1 MVKSMTLDFADF
13 KILLHDFEDLVSDK
27 HYDKMDYRMWR
38 KVSSTLRS
46 NDTSVFMEWD
56 NHAVDITFGEESEW
70 HHFVFGDNSFGDFMW
85 ENLLKDS
92 EYEVWDDPWG
102 DSLTHHPAY
111 GYPLSTGYDSKGENK
126 KPEKKEE
133 PKLTIYPP
141 GIEFEYMTPE
151 GELKKAWGTT
161 QSTSSD
167 KYEYN
172 ARNLK
177 LDIAASE
184 TLANCGDKIKTAGA
198 ATKESLLESL
208 AYANVIAMSA
218 SEPSVSCVIDTK
230 VDKAEFDS
238 KLEALSEKIKAVA
251 DKYNNI
257 DKKESSIMNGFNFD
271 FGPMNANVVRMSIY
285 GLAVKN
291 KTGSWV
297 AYDAKNEEIMDVDV
311 FNFDGSKFMYRMP
324 VAINDVAAGDVIVH
338 MSVPMFVVGKSEDGK
353 AVYAVDPVA
362 GERKEIML
370 TKSPFG
376 FNFVTKV
383 VNFLGNSFNADASN
397 PFGNLGLMMMLS
409 EDNKG
414 MGDML
419 PLMMLSGNVPMDS
432 NMLMMLAMSNS
443 DKMNDML
450 PFMLMMNAN
459 KPAVPHVCNCGQH
472 NQ

>member
-38 KVSSTLRS
+38 KVSSTLRA
-46 NDTSVFMEWD
+46 DDICVFMEWD
-56 NHAVDITFGEESEW
+56 NHAVDITFEEESEW

-85 ENLLKDS
+85 ENLLKYSD
-92 EYEVWDDPWG
+92 YEVWDDPWA
-102 DSLTHHPAY
+102 DAY
-111 GYPLSTGYDSKGENK
+111 WRADKKSEV
-126 KPEKKEE
+126 KPEEM
-133 PKLTIYPP
+133 
-141 GIEFEYMTPE
+141 EFEYMTPE

-161 QSTSSD
+161 QSTSSSA
-167 KYEYN
+167 YEYN
-172 ARNLK
+172 ACNLK

-184 TLANCGDKIKTAGA
+184 AIANCGDKIKAAGA
-198 ATKESLLESL
+198 ATEERLLESL
-208 AYANVIAMSA
+208 ASAPVLAMSA
-218 SEPSVSCVIDTK
+218 SESSVSFAIDTK
-230 VDKAEFDS
+230 VDRAELDS
-238 KLEALSEKIKAVA
+238 KLEALSEKIQAVT

-257 DKKESSIMNGFNFD
+257 DKKESSIMKGFNFD

-383 VNFLGNSFNADASN
+383 VNFLGNAFNADASN

-409 EDNKG
+409 EDNAG
-414 MGDML
+414 M
-419 PLMMLSGNVPMDS
+419 
-432 NMLMMLAMSNS
+432 
-443 DKMNDML
+443 KDML
-450 PFMLMMNAN
+450 PFMLMANGGNAN
-459 KPAVPHVCNCGQH
+459 GFDLSNPMVLYMMCKDGTGDLPMMLALSGAFNKPVNNSCNCGQH

>member
-1 MVKSMTLDFADF
+1 MPVGSRLYLSWWDFCGY
-13 KILLHDFEDLVSDK
+13 LSDFEDFV
-27 HYDKMDYRMWR
+27 YDGVFKKMEYYMWR
-38 KVSSTLRS
+38 KLKYNR
-46 NDTSVFMEWD
+46 D
-56 NHAVDITFGEESEW
+56 NETEVIIEKC
-70 HHFVFGDNSFGDFMW
+70 GDSFIVIIGYEDEYHRFYRGDESFGDFLF
-85 ENLLKDS
+85 ENLIDVK
-92 EYEVWDDPWG
+92 EYDHDWDK
-102 DSLTHHPAY
+102 Y
-111 GYPLSTGYDSKGENK
+111 NMPLSNSLNVPITKTIESAKNIAIDCGEALN
-126 KPEKKEE
+126 
-133 PKLTIYPP
+133 
-141 GIEFEYMTPE
+141 
-151 GELKKAWGTT
+151 
-161 QSTSSD
+161 S
-167 KYEYN
+167 
-172 ARNLK
+172 
-177 LDIAASE
+177 
-184 TLANCGDKIKTAGA
+184 
-198 ATKESLLESL
+198 SL
-208 AYANVIAMSA
+208 AIAKDKLAGIGIMSMPIDA
-218 SEPSVSCVIDTK
+218 SSSVSCVIDTK

-238 KLEALSEKIKAVA
+238 KLEALSDKIQAVA

-257 DKKESSIMNGFNFD
+257 DKKENSTMKGFNFD
-271 FGPMNANVVRMSIY
+271 FGPMNGNVVRMSIY

-324 VAINDVAAGDVIVH
+324 VAINDVAVGDVIVH

-414 MGDML
+414 M
-419 PLMMLSGNVPMDS
+419 S
-432 NMLMMLAMSNS
+432 
-443 DKMNDML
+443 DML
-450 PFMLMMNAN
+450 PFMLMANGGNANGFDLSNPMVMYMMCKDGTGDLPMMLALSGAFN
-459 KPAVPHVCNCGQH
+459 KPAAPHVCHCGQH

>member
-1 MVKSMTLDFADF
+1 MPVGSKLYLSWWDFCGY
-13 KILLHDFEDLVSDK
+13 LSDFEDFV
-27 HYDKMDYRMWR
+27 YDGIFHKMDYHMWR
-38 KVSSTLRS
+38 KLKYSR
-46 NDTSVFMEWD
+46 D
-56 NHAVDITFGEESEW
+56 NETQVIIEKC
-70 HHFVFGDNSFGDFMW
+70 GDSFIVIIGHEDEYHRFHRGDESFGDFLF
-85 ENLLKDS
+85 ENLIDVK
-92 EYEVWDDPWG
+92 EYDHDW
-102 DSLTHHPAY
+102 
-111 GYPLSTGYDSKGENK
+111 
-126 KPEKKEE
+126 
-133 PKLTIYPP
+133 
-141 GIEFEYMTPE
+141 
-151 GELKKAWGTT
+151 
-161 QSTSSD
+161 D
-167 KYEYN
+167 KYNMSLSNSLN
-172 ARNLK
+172 AP
-177 LDIAASE
+177 ITE
-184 TLANCGDKIKTAGA
+184 TLAITKDIAIDCGEALK
-198 ATKESLLESL
+198 SSL
-208 AYANVIAMSA
+208 AITKDKLADIGIMSLPVDA
-218 SEPSVSCVIDTK
+218 GPSISCVIDTK

-238 KLEALSEKIKAVA
+238 KLEELSDRIKAVA
-251 DKYNNI
+251 NKYNNN
-257 DKKESSIMNGFNFD
+257 DKKENSTMKGFNFD
-271 FGPMNANVVRMSIY
+271 FGPMNGNVVRMSIY

-459 KPAVPHVCNCGQH
+459 KPAAPHVCNCGQH

>member
-38 KVSSTLRS
+38 KVSSTLRP
-46 NDTSVFMEWD
+46 NDTCVFMEWD

-92 EYEVWDDPWG
+92 EYEVWDDPWAG
-102 DSLTHHPAY
+102 AY
-111 GYPLSTGYDSKGENK
+111 WRADKRSDM
-126 KPEKKEE
+126 KPEEKM
-133 PKLTIYPP
+133 
-141 GIEFEYMTPE
+141 EFEYMTPE
-151 GELKKAWGTT
+151 GELKKTWGTT

-167 KYEYN
+167 K
-172 ARNLK
+172 
-177 LDIAASE
+177 I
-184 TLANCGDKIKTAGA
+184 KIAGA
-198 ATKESLLESL
+198 ATKERLLDSL
-208 AYANVIAMSA
+208 ASAPVLAMSA
-218 SEPSVSCVIDTK
+218 SEPSISFAIDTK
-230 VDKAEFDS
+230 VDRAELDS
-238 KLEALSEKIKAVA
+238 KLEALSEKIQAVA

-257 DKKESSIMNGFNFD
+257 DKKENSIMKGFNFD

-370 TKSPFG
+370 DRKS
-376 FNFVTKV
+376 V
-383 VNFLGNSFNADASN
+383 V
-397 PFGNLGLMMMLS
+397 
-409 EDNKG
+409 
-414 MGDML
+414 
-419 PLMMLSGNVPMDS
+419 
-432 NMLMMLAMSNS
+432 
-443 DKMNDML
+443 
-450 PFMLMMNAN
+450 
-459 KPAVPHVCNCGQH
+459 
-472 NQ
+472 

>member
-38 KVSSTLRS
+38 KISSTLRP

-56 NHAVDITFGEESEW
+56 SHGADITFGEESEW

-184 TLANCGDKIKTAGA
+184 TLANCGDKIKAAGT
-198 ATKESLLESL
+198 ATKESLLDSL
-208 AYANVIAMSA
+208 ASAPVLAMSA
-218 SEPSVSCVIDTK
+218 SEPSVSFAIDTK

-238 KLEALSEKIKAVA
+238 KLEALSEKIQAVA
-251 DKYNNI
+251 NKYNNI
-257 DKKESSIMNGFNFD
+257 DKKENSIMKGFNFD

-432 NMLMMLAMSNS
+432 NMLMMLALSNS

-459 KPAVPHVCNCGQH
+459 KPAAPHVCNCGQH

>member
-13 KILLHDFEDLVSDK
+13 KVLLHDFEDLVSDK

-38 KVSSTLRS
+38 KVSSTLRP
-46 NDTSVFMEWD
+46 DDMCVFMEWD

-92 EYEVWDDPWG
+92 DYEVWDDPWA

-126 KPEKKEE
+126 KPEKVE
-133 PKLTIYPP
+133 Y
-141 GIEFEYMTPE
+141 EYMTPE

-184 TLANCGDKIKTAGA
+184 TIANCGDKIKAAGA
-198 ATKESLLESL
+198 ATKERLL
-208 AYANVIAMSA
+208 AAVPYDGVMAMSA
-218 SEPSVSCVIDTK
+218 SEPSISFAIDTK

-257 DKKESSIMNGFNFD
+257 DKKESSIMKGFNFD

-383 VNFLGNSFNADASN
+383 VNFLGNAFNADASN

-409 EDNKG
+409 EDSAG
-414 MGDML
+414 M
-419 PLMMLSGNVPMDS
+419 
-432 NMLMMLAMSNS
+432 
-443 DKMNDML
+443 KDML
-450 PFMLMMNAN
+450 PFMLMANGGNANGFDLSNPMVMYMMCKDGAGDLPMMLALSGAFN
-459 KPAVPHVCNCGQH
+459 KPANNGCNCGQH